1 MKTKT
6 ITYLDEREVSIEV
19 IEDLEEKLKKTRK
32 HYKIAQHIIAFFF
45 GYTVIPIILKI
56 IK

>member
-6 ITYLDEREVSIEV
+6 ITYLDE
-19 IEDLEEKLKKTRK
+19 
-32 HYKIAQHIIAFFF
+32 IAQHIIAFFF